1 MKNFDWYGEI
11 LEPLFAVL
19 FLTFPVNLI
28 LGIIVLGTGV
38 YFTM

>member
-19 FLTFPVNLI
+19 FLTFPINLLFVSVI
-28 LGIIVLGTGV
+28 LGIGI